1 LIHHSVKSFADITGG
16 WQFEPGLLTTPQLY
30 NGWPLNL
37 GARWFYVF
45 SDFPPWPVHSHRY
58 SLHVFAHPDT
68 DTVTHTRTHS
78 ANHTETGVL
87 LLQFCSLGPSTHPLP
102 PFLPPFPFPFPSLP
116 LSFMQFVFMRH
127 PFLPTL
133 LTWLPALETLSGWRS

>member
-87 LLQFCSLGPSTHPLP
+87 LLQFAPWAHSPIPYLLFYPHFHSHSHRCPYPLCNLSLCATLFCPLCSLGSQ
-102 PFLPPFPFPFPSLP
+102 
-116 LSFMQFVFMRH
+116 LSK
-127 PFLPTL
+127 L
-133 LTWLPALETLSGWRS
+133 